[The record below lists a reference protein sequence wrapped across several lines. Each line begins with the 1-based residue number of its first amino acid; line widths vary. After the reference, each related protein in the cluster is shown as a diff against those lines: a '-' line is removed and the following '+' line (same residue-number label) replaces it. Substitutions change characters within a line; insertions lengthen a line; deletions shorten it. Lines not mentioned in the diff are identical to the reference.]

1 MAMTYTR
8 VGDLRG
14 SDKIVHCLLNPI
26 LSAKDAPYDMPR

>member
-14 SDKIVHCLLNPI
+14 SDKIVHCLLNSQPSHN
-26 LSAKDAPYDMPR
+26 LMVAS